1 MIRPRLIQDL
11 RAAIDRSN
19 YFVADDFHIDTEN
32 TKDQSSNL
40 IVRYRFNETYYL
52 VAVVPLS
59 ASNGPWFE
67 ISMTVKPGSIADTEV
82 LTVGAW
88 DQVVQAT
95 QNWLARIHEELQA
108 VPVARELAVQAQE
121 LEDLLRK
128 WTDLPNEYFTK
139 TEIADM
145 EARLEQIEATMEEGL
160 REYVEDPTQVRNKVA
175 AIRLDIR
182 TLKETLPAL
191 KKQSWAGKLL
201 VRVSS
206 WMRDPDNQKVL
217 KSGTDVAR
225 TLLLNGPPPKQ
236 RARRSWPNWFQPQQ
250 AAAQVQGTTNTRGQV
265 WEPKTLT
272 GRRPSQ
278 IEMVPP
284 ADVPGSADV
293 TPREVPAVGD

>member
-11 RAAIDRSN
+11 RAAIDKSN

-40 IVRYRFNETYYL
+40 IVRYRFNESYYL

-108 VPVARELAVQAQE
+108 VPVARDLAMQAQE

-128 WTDLPNEYFTK
+128 FTDLPDEYFSK
-139 TEIADM
+139 TETADM
-145 EARLEQIEATMEEGL
+145 EARLEQLEARMEEGL
-160 REYVEDPTQVRNKVA
+160 RDQIEDLGLLKFKTIG
-175 AIRLDIR
+175 IRQDIR
-182 TLKETLPAL
+182 TLKETLPSL

-201 VRVSS
+201 VRVNG
-206 WMRDPDNQKVL
+206 WMRDPDNQRVL
-217 KSGTDVAR
+217 KSGPEVAR
-225 TLLLNGPPPKQ
+225 TLLLNGTPVKPRP
-236 RARRSWPNWFQPQQ
+236 RRSWPNWFQPQQ
-250 AAAQVQGTTNTRGQV
+250 QAVQGARPQPEVWDPPTLMGTRV
-265 WEPKTLT
+265 KPPDTAT
-272 GRRPSQ
+272 GAL
-278 IEMVPP
+278 P
-284 ADVPGSADV
+284 AA
-293 TPREVPAVGD
+293 GD